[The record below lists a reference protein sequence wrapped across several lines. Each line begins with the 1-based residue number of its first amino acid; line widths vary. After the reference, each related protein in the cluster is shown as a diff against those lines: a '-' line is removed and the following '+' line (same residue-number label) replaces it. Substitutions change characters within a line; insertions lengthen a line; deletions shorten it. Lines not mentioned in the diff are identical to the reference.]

1 MQVVSFGT
9 KLNTNIVLC
18 LGYFGCM
25 HLGHIELVKRAKQM
39 AADNNCQVALF
50 TFENDVLSVQGKHS
64 KAVFTYQERLK
75 IYQDIGIDIVITANF
90 DDEFRQTKGHEFLSS
105 LMMYNLKGVV
115 FGFDYTCGN
124 DKMNS
129 DQVYDFLACK
139 VPVQVVDAVVVDNTK
154 ISTSL
159 VASLIGNSDIDN
171 ANKLLTQSY
180 FISGNVVKGRHVG
193 STMGFPTANIAV
205 NNSKL
210 LPIGVFA
217 GYCNVDGKSYKCIV
231 NIGAKPTFEISTHTI
246 EVHLLDYCGNLYGT
260 NLTVQLTKRIREIIK
275 FDTVEQLIVQLL
287 KDKEAV
293 LDD

>member
-1 MQVVSFGT
+1 
-9 KLNTNIVLC
+9 
-18 LGYFGCM
+18 M

-50 TFENDVLSVQGKHS
+50 TFENDVLSVQGKRS

-139 VPVQVVDAVVVDNTK
+139 VPVKVVDAVVVRNQK

-171 ANKLLTQSY
+171 ANKLLTESY

-210 LPIGVFA
+210 LPIGVFS

-246 EVHLLDYCGNLYGT
+246 EVHLVDYCGNLYGT
-260 NLTVQLTKRIREIIK
+260 SLTVHLTKRIREIIK
-275 FDTVEQLIVQLL
+275 FDTVEQLIAQLQ